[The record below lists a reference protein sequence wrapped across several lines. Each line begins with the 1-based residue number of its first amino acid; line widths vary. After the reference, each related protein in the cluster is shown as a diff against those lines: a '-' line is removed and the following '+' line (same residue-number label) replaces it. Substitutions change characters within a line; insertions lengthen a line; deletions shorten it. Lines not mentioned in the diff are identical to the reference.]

1 MLILVSCRI
10 NTASQMIYSD
20 QPYTEQPTEAVYVGI
35 PSHSFLERTTMC
47 QSRLVG
53 VPFHDLNPSPYLTP
67 SLCQVVSLQIGHPGM
82 SQSPRGIMCR
92 CASARYIIGPAHR
105 HDITCCRALYK
116 QTTSMTSSHMHTL
129 NIIHGVD
136 TKFWSVFSAF
146 IHCYLLQACQHLHPS
161 KQYLLS
167 YSSFIFESG
176 ALVATAN
183 LPRYLHCGH

>member
-1 MLILVSCRI
+1 MSHQHCIADDIFRSTIHRATNRSGVRR
-10 NTASQMIYSD
+10 YSVPLFFGTD
-20 QPYTEQPTEAVYVGI
+20 YHVPIEVGWR
-35 PSHSFLERTTMC
+35 S
-47 QSRLVG
+47 
-53 VPFHDLNPSPYLTP
+53 FHDLNPSSYLTP
-67 SLCQVVSLQIGHPGM
+67 SPCQVVSLQIGHPGM

-129 NIIHGVD
+129 NISHGVD